1 MPAPGSATLTISCAP
16 CCGRFA
22 GGQRAFRCRTG
33 DTGDRKCPPRFPGLC
48 RRRRCCCRHE
58 LHALSTRR
66 ELFASCSFPLD
77 ASGTRPS
84 LARSGLPGS
93 GGTSV
98 AASCHRSSAGVDE
111 WKIGALARAP
121 WRPATPL
128 PLDSAH
134 YDCGRLARRLPYR
147 VHGSVCVAD
156 KKSRLQ
162 VSVTSRACSR
172 PKKDRRD
179 PIPTVGVAGGSALG
193 DIVGSSLGVRVG
205 FTVGDSLGSSDGLS
219 QCLY

>member
-1 MPAPGSATLTISCAP
+1 MPAPESATLTISCAL

-33 DTGDRKCPPRFPGLC
+33 DTGDRKCPLRFPGLC

-66 ELFASCSFPLD
+66 GLFASCSFPLD

-98 AASCHRSSAGVDE
+98 ASSCHLSSAGVDE
-111 WKIGALARAP
+111 WEIGALAQAP

-134 YDCGRLARRLPYR
+134 YDCERLARRLPYR
-147 VHGSVCVAD
+147 VHRSVCVAE
-156 KKSRLQ
+156 KSRLQ
-162 VSVTSRACSR
+162 VSVNSRACSR

-179 PIPTVGVAGGSALG
+179 PIPTAGVAGGSAIFNLR
-193 DIVGSSLGVRVG
+193 DHVSLLQAPYGA
-205 FTVGDSLGSSDGLS
+205 S
-219 QCLY
+219 